1 MYTKTVT
8 GIQRFDRLLNYIMML
23 GEPLSTDRLRNI
35 ATGAVIDKDN
45 SQNSL
50 KCIDF

>member
-23 GEPLSTDRLRNI
+23 GEPLRIDRLRKI
-35 ATGAVIDKDN
+35 ATGAVIDKVN